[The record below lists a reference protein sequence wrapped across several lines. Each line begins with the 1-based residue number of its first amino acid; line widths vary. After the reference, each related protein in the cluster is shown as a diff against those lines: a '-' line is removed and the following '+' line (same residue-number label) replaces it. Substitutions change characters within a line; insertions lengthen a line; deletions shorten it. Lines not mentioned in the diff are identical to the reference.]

1 MSLATLNI
9 NSLVEGVVFG
19 AVSRPG
25 RSVSK
30 APQEADVGA
39 GSDPTSQ
46 RNSLVEQHGR
56 LMEQPV
62 ELHRSLKQQR
72 EHVGGE
78 GGPAPKHDHNNII
91 PASKTKKMSW

>member
-1 MSLATLNI
+1 M
-9 NSLVEGVVFG
+9 FG
-19 AVSRPG
+19 AVSRLG

-30 APQEADVGA
+30 APQEADVGT
-39 GSDPTSQ
+39 GSDPTGQ
-46 RNSLVEQHGR
+46 HDSLVEQHGW

-72 EHVGGE
+72 EHVRGE

-91 PASKTKKMSW
+91 PASKRKETFW